1 MSEKK
6 QITIE
11 ELREVKYHDLLA
23 KFKELGIPEVW
34 KAGTKKI
41 TMINNAIDKMKIK
54 NSLESLGL
62 DKEQVSK
69 EVEVMAKKKAKAE
82 ADQILAEAKLAEKE
96 DKKEVVRLKKAKLS
110 KEDLEKNIKTIESNI
125 KFGVPSQREQLQKK
139 LETLKDLLS
148 KI

>member
-69 EVEVMAKKKAKAE
+69 EVEAMAKKKAKAE

-110 KEDLEKNIKTIESNI
+110 KEDLEKNIKIIESNI

-139 LETLKDLLS
+139 LETLQDLLS